1 MKKLYKLL
9 VLCLFAIAGGSALKA
24 QDVVAKVGDTEY
36 SDFSSAINNWY
47 DGTTLTLLADV
58 ERTSSITISNKSVVF
73 DLNGHTY
80 TSSWNIFTVNSGAAL
95 TITDTSEDGDGL
107 ITYTGSGNYAVFI
120 DGVVTVAGGKITSSA
135 EHNSTIYNSGGTL
148 NITGGILEHTKE
160 DAVDCVSSSTC
171 YIIITSK

>member
-9 VLCLFAIAGGSALKA
+9 VLCLLVFLGGNALKA

-36 SDFSSAINNWY
+36 TDFSAAISNWY

-73 DLNGHTY
+73 DLNGYAY
-80 TSSWNIFTVNSGAAL
+80 TSSCNIFTVNSGASL
-95 TITDTSEDGDGL
+95 TITDTSEDGGGL

-120 DGVVTVAGGKITSSA
+120 DGVVTVAGGKITSRDAKRHHTVPIGHHVVKVGA
-135 EHNSTIYNSGGTL
+135 ERRGAAFVQLVHLGDL
-148 NITGGILEHTKE
+148 VL
-160 DAVDCVSSSTC
+160 
-171 YIIITSK
+171 